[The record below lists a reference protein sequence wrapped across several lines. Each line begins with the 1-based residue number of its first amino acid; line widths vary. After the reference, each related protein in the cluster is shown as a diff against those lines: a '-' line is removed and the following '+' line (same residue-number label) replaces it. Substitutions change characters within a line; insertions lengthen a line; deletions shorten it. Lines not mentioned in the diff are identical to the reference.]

1 MDAVDE
7 ILARV
12 MTAGR
17 TGVTIG
23 EIARDLG
30 MADEDVLALLRPVS
44 EDIHLEV
51 TGSGDTSSLS
61 SSQNRVAEDVF
72 VFPMG
77 EGPADD
83 KVLDRRAEAGN
94 VTLTINQVLG
104 LLEILRAAPMMS
116 NALTEVEVYSLAKAI
131 RELLPEDLDGVMAK
145 WDSVRIPGDLER
157 MRGTM
162 KTVTTAMI
170 EGRQVHLVYMSESSS
185 LTTRVV
191 DPLAVLSS
199 NQGIILH
206 AYCHLRDDE
215 RQFRLD
221 RVLKATILAT
231 LNQAVRH
238 TEGHSDD

>member
-12 MTAGR
+12 ITAGR

-30 MADEDVLALLRPVS
+30 MGDKEVLALLRPVS
-44 EDIHLEV
+44 DDIRLEV

-61 SSQNRVAEDVF
+61 SAQNRVAEDVF

-77 EGPADD
+77 EGPSDD
-83 KVLDRRAEAGN
+83 KVLDRRAEAGS
-94 VTLTINQVLG
+94 VTLSINQVLG

-116 NALTEVEVYSLAKAI
+116 NALTEVEVHSLAQAV
-131 RELLPEDLDGVMAK
+131 RQLLPGDLAGVMAR

-162 KTVTTAMI
+162 KAVTTAMI

-206 AYCHLRDDE
+206 AYCHLRNDE

-238 TEGHSDD
+238 TDGHSDD